1 MDTRDDQ
8 SEWPFEAGDEI
19 EGRYHIVRPL
29 AKGGIGAIYEATHN
43 WSGLRVALKVLFR
56 QEKDYA
62 QRMQAEARALA
73 KISHPNVVPIS
84 DGGVTTE
91 QSPCSGVV
99 WIAMQLLE
107 GRNLR
112 EELNER
118 GALEL
123 ARALRFGVQIA
134 DGCAAAHALD
144 VVHRDLKP
152 ENVFVLEADD
162 TIKILDFGVSKIR
175 NKLRPVELRTT
186 DRLRVLG
193 TQAYAAPEA
202 LQAGRSDA
210 RSDVYAV
217 GHILYEMFAGRHCW
231 SEGDGPL
238 DLPAPMELGLRQI
251 FTEPRSVV
259 EFAPDVPDYVNAIV
273 MRALAK
279 EPDARQQSMAE
290 LSSDLSKAL
299 TRVGAPA
306 ARSPSDRTGANVDP
320 AKNRSSR
327 KLVSSHASGP
337 VPIGGAEPQ
346 VSMDAALVC
355 GAARFACASPE
366 LTDIERGMRTMAAV
380 EGQDRRFRGLL
391 RDLAS
396 GMAQTRPTVLA
407 SHRHAFGAAGL
418 REGVRVGYVLN
429 TIRRT
434 ALEGGWKPGRSQ
446 PHYTDRIDL
455 LRGAA
460 VLLAPEHLSDAANNA
475 LKRMAQL
482 DEDTRNFAFSVLV
495 AFARTPSE
503 SHPAPRG
510 ALLALALGGPED
522 SELARAELAKFV
534 LSAASTRDLGVETES
549 IDLSDDPNPSEEP
562 APAPPPERA
571 NDTAQPNAVPA
582 PSREAA
588 RDQTAHAQV
597 ARPKPNAPPAI
608 GAEGARFDPLLAF
621 AIALTAATCV
631 GALGWLLPKP
641 VHEAAPS
648 PPVPG
653 PPAGKGA
660 PGVSH
665 PPAIAPP
672 AIAPPAIAPPAIAPP
687 AIASPVPTPTASAPR
702 AQPDKAPSTPRASP
716 AAQPG
721 PPVAGPKRPKSPA
734 RTGVAPA
741 PAATIAPSPR
751 RLPSSG
757 L

>member
-1 MDTRDDQ
+1 MAPPVEQ
-8 SEWPFEAGDEI
+8 GEWPFQAGDDI
-19 EGRYHIVRPL
+19 EGRYRIVRPL
-29 AKGGIGAIYEATHN
+29 ARGGIGAIYEAVHN

-62 QRMQAEARALA
+62 ERMQAEARALA
-73 KISHPNVVPIS
+73 EISHPNVVPIT

-91 QSPCSGVV
+91 ASPCSGVV

-112 EELNER
+112 EELNDR

-123 ARALRFGVQIA
+123 ERALRFGVQIA

-152 ENVFVLEADD
+152 ENVFVLEAED

-210 RSDVYAV
+210 RCDVYAV
-217 GHILYEMFAGRHCW
+217 GHILYEMLAGRHCW

-238 DLPAPMELGLRQI
+238 DLPPPMELGLRQI
-251 FTEPRSVV
+251 FTQPRSVT
-259 EFAPDVPDYVNAIV
+259 EFAPHVPEHVDAIV

-290 LSSDLSKAL
+290 LSADLSKTLGHLGASVGRRASAQEP
-299 TRVGAPA
+299 TR
-306 ARSPSDRTGANVDP
+306 ARNGNSP
-320 AKNRSSR
+320 

-355 GAARFACASPE
+355 GAARFACGSPE
-366 LTDIERGMRTMAAV
+366 LTNIERGMRTMAAV
-380 EGQDRRFRGLL
+380 EGQDPRFRGLL
-391 RDLAS
+391 RNLAA
-396 GMAQTRPTVLA
+396 GMADARPTVLA
-407 SHRHAFGAAGL
+407 SHRQAFGSAGQG
-418 REGVRVGYVLN
+418 EGGQVGGVLN

-434 ALEGGWKPGRSQ
+434 ALEGGWKPDLPQ
-446 PHYTDRIDL
+446 PHHTDRLDL

-460 VLLAPEHLSDAANNA
+460 VLLAPEHLSDAANSA
-475 LKRMAQL
+475 LTRMANL
-482 DEDTRNFAFSVLV
+482 DEDARNFAFSVLV
-495 AFARTPSE
+495 AFARTPPQV
-503 SHPAPRG
+503 HPAPRG

-534 LSAASTRDLGVETES
+534 LAAAGARDLGVETKS
-549 IDLSDDPNPSEEP
+549 IDLSDDTDPFHEEPPGRAGKAVPPDKVHADANPS
-562 APAPPPERA
+562 PPSPT
-571 NDTAQPNAVPA
+571 N
-582 PSREAA
+582 A
-588 RDQTAHAQV
+588 RD
-597 ARPKPNAPPAI
+597 ARPKGDASRRDTPKTAP
-608 GAEGARFDPLLAF
+608 FDPLLAF
-621 AIALTAATCV
+621 AIALATAASV
-631 GALGWLLPKP
+631 GVIGWLLRKP
-641 VHEAAPS
+641 VHEPQAS
-648 PPVPG
+648 PPASTPVARRETSG
-653 PPAGKGA
+653 
-660 PGVSH
+660 
-665 PPAIAPP
+665 APP
-672 AIAPPAIAPPAIAPP
+672 AVADPQRRPAPPTTSGPRVKTPPPPAVRRPKQP
-687 AIASPVPTPTASAPR
+687 QTAGGTSAPR
-702 AQPDKAPSTPRASP
+702 D
-716 AAQPG
+716 
-721 PPVAGPKRPKSPA
+721 
-734 RTGVAPA
+734 
-741 PAATIAPSPR
+741 PAATLPPSPGA
-751 RLPSSG
+751 LPSSG